1 MKIGDLVR
9 CAPDVYGDEN
19 LIGIVLETDVNMWGE
34 EVIPT
39 GVRVLWP
46 EDITVETEDELEV
59 YNA

>member
-1 MKIGDLVR
+1 MKVGDLVM
-9 CAPDVYGDEN
+9 CAPDAYGDES

>member
-1 MKIGDLVR
+1 M
-9 CAPDVYGDEN
+9 CAPDAYGDES

-59 YNA
+59 YSA